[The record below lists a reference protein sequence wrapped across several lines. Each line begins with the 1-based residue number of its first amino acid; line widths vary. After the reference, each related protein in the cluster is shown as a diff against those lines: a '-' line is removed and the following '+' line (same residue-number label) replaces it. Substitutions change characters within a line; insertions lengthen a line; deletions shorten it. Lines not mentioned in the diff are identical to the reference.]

1 MESSFVRLWVVC
13 DVMMVGLG
21 FWCVVFIYFFY
32 LFNYS
37 QIHFQYLKNVDEM
50 AG

>member
-1 MESSFVRLWVVC
+1 MC

-21 FWCVVFIYFFY
+21 FWCVVFIFFFFY

-37 QIHFQYLKNVDEM
+37 QIHFQSLKNVDEM